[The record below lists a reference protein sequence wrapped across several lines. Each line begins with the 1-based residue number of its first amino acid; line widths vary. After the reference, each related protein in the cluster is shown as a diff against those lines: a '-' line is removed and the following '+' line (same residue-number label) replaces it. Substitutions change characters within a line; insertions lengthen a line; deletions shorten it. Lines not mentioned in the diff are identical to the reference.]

1 MEDGRSGLDLT
12 AAAWSR
18 RDARERRR
26 WRLAAGC
33 PRACVRERE
42 NRELTWMALEARQN
56 YCLAYLSQFQF
67 RGIYPLLNKS
77 ITILFLW
84 KLKGKISEGLAPLL
98 SAQRGLSHFCGPGA
112 YR

>member
-1 MEDGRSGLDLT
+1 MLEG
-12 AAAWSR
+12 
-18 RDARERRR
+18 
-26 WRLAAGC
+26 
-33 PRACVRERE
+33 ERE
-42 NRELTWMALEARQN
+42 NRELTWMSLEARQN